1 MTMQGGFE
9 GVVNDRAMKERIT
22 LIKRKE
28 NIGEKGVRKTGGEK
42 ERNVLSTLKI
52 LQKMFKGLIY

>member
-42 ERNVLSTLKI
+42 ERNVLSTLI
-52 LQKMFKGLIY
+52 I

>member
-1 MTMQGGFE
+1 MTMQRGFE

-42 ERNVLSTLKI
+42 ERNVLSTLKTELL
-52 LQKMFKGLIY
+52 LQKIKK

>member
-22 LIKRKE
+22 LIKKE
-28 NIGEKGVRKTGGEK
+28 GKHWGKGSEETGGEK
-42 ERNVLSTLKI
+42 ERNVLSTLKR
-52 LQKMFKGLIY
+52 QNYCFKKK